1 MHISEMQQKIQK
13 MSFASEIMAF
23 KIVWG
28 NSAYIRR
35 NTCHRQLMREQTA
48 LKFHIRLKVTF
59 SNSIYLELTRKEG
72 NSSGVLISAVLG
84 TR

>member
-1 MHISEMQQKIQK
+1 MHVSEMPQKIQK

-28 NSAYIRR
+28 NSAYCRR
-35 NTCHRQLMREQTA
+35 STCHRQLMREQTV

-59 SNSIYLELTRKEG
+59 SNSIYLELTGKEG